1 MTRETKIGLLL
12 GMCVIL
18 LIGIIISDQ
27 LSQPQQ
33 DPADFT
39 DFAAESQRSIDNSD
53 VAPGFAG
60 NTNTA
65 NPGAVISGAPET
77 HGSPTGGPSPVIEPP
92 SDFFIPSDRL
102 RTPNG
107 LRQADATG
115 DDTGNQL
122 TALNN
127 VEDASSGYRDEVPT
141 VTFGQDDVELPHEA
155 PVAYVTPEVRT
166 PPTTHGNGSAI
177 RHTVLKGE
185 TLTRIAERHYGNG
198 DYWRIIAEANPDK
211 VTRDGRVQLGVVLDI
226 PKRGEALLGPAF
238 VDGGTERAIR
248 VDTRVRNTSGKTIEV
263 QSGDTLSELATIHL
277 GSAALWEDLL
287 DANRDKLDDPTDLQV
302 GMKLRLPGV
311 ANNAQTA
318 TANTSRNTTQSSRSK
333 TYKVR
338 PGDNL
343 TQIAERTLGDGDK
356 WKLIYQANK
365 LKSPDRLEVGQE
377 LIIPG

>member
-39 DFAAESQRSIDNSD
+39 DFAAETQRSIDNSD
-53 VAPGFAG
+53 VAPGFTG
-60 NTNTA
+60 
-65 NPGAVISGAPET
+65 NPGIGAGTSE
-77 HGSPTGGPSPVIEPP
+77 SPTTPAGGSSPVIEPP

-102 RTPNG
+102 RSPHTN
-107 LRQADATG
+107 RQADAA
-115 DDTGNQL
+115 DTR
-122 TALNN
+122 TADELVTLSNVDESSNN
-127 VEDASSGYRDEVPT
+127 TDSAGIPT
-141 VTFGQDDVELPHEA
+141 MTFGQDDVELPHET
-155 PVAYVTPEVRT
+155 PVAYVSPPVRT
-166 PPTTHGNGSAI
+166 PPVSTSNSNGSAI

-185 TLTRIAERHYGNG
+185 TLTKIAQRHYGNG
-198 DYWRIIAEANPDK
+198 DYWRTIANANPGK
-211 VTRDGRVQLGVVLDI
+211 VSRDGGVQLGVVLDI
-226 PKRGEALLGPAF
+226 PKRDDALLGPAF
-238 VDGGTERAIR
+238 VDAGSERTIR
-248 VDTRVRNTSGKTIEV
+248 VDNRVPNTSGQTIEV
-263 QSGDTLSELATIHL
+263 QAGDTLSELAAKHL
-277 GSAALWEDLL
+277 GSAGKWQELL
-287 DANRDKLDDPTDLQV
+287 DANKDKLDDPTGLQV
-302 GMKLRLPGV
+302 GMKLRLPGSARV
-311 ANNAQTA
+311 AQIAG
-318 TANTSRNTTQSSRSK
+318 SSSRSSTTTSRSSR

-356 WKLIYQANK
+356 WKLISEANK

>member
-39 DFAAESQRSIDNSD
+39 DFAAETQRSIDSSD
-53 VAPGFAG
+53 VAPGFTGAATPGIGAG
-60 NTNTA
+60 STESPTA
-65 NPGAVISGAPET
+65 
-77 HGSPTGGPSPVIEPP
+77 PTGGPSPVIEPP
-92 SDFFIPSDRL
+92 SDFYIPSDRL
-102 RTPNG
+102 RSPHTN
-107 LRQADATG
+107 RQADAA
-115 DDTGNQL
+115 
-122 TALNN
+122 TADASDSLLLNN
-127 VEDASSGYRDEVPT
+127 VEDNSGNYTEPVTT
-141 VTFGQDDVELPHEA
+141 VTIGQDDTELPHEA
-155 PVAYVTPEVRT
+155 PVVYDLPEVRT
-166 PPTTHGNGSAI
+166 PPTRANGSAI

-198 DYWRIIAEANPDK
+198 DYWRTIAQANPGK
-211 VTRDGRVQLGVVLDI
+211 VTPDGRVQLGVVLDI
-226 PKRGEALLGPAF
+226 PKREDAQLGPAF
-238 VDGGTERAIR
+238 VDAGSERAIR
-248 VDTRVRNTSGKTIEV
+248 VDTRVPNTSGKTIEV
-263 QSGDTLSELATIHL
+263 KSGDTLSELAAKHL
-277 GSAALWEDLL
+277 GSAGKWQELL
-287 DANRDKLDDPTDLQV
+287 DANKDKLDDPTGLQV

-311 ANNAQTA
+311 
-318 TANTSRNTTQSSRSK
+318 SRGTQASVASTGSSSSSKSK
-333 TYKVR
+333 TYTVR

-356 WKLIYQANK
+356 WRLIFKANK